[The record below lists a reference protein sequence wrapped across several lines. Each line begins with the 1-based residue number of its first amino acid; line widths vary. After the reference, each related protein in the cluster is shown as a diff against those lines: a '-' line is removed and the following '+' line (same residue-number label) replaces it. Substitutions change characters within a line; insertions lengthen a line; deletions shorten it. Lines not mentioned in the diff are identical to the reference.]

1 MPRSNPF
8 RKGMK
13 LPARLDQQARPNI
26 AAASGKETKRLRLLF
41 LAPLGIAILAI
52 VLALALALL
61 LHNQR
66 SVDAGVMRIRA
77 SARGFYDDSI
87 RYDARALRAVM
98 DALQRNRELNAALK
112 QKDRQRLLRLSAPMF
127 EELKAHLNITH
138 LYFTTPDRI
147 NLLRVHTPQR
157 YGDLIERFTTRS
169 AEQSGTL
176 AYGVELGPLGTF
188 TLRMVSPWYDDETR
202 ELLGYVELGMEID
215 RVLQK
220 LRDFFDLDVFVLI
233 HKNVLDRKQWEDGM
247 RALGRT
253 PDWDRFPAVVVGSQ
267 TPDVVP
273 PVLAERITD
282 DRLLGAN
289 VIIEATSA
297 GASYRIA
304 FLPLLDATGNNVAH
318 LVLLANVSRDVDAAL
333 GTVYIGTTVA
343 LLAGVALFF
352 FFYWQVGRIGSR
364 IEQDGRELER
374 LATQDALT
382 GLYNRRTF
390 DALLADEI
398 ARGRRHKYAVSL
410 LMIDVDHFKSV
421 NDTHGHPAGDAI
433 LRGLSDRLTG
443 RLRSID
449 RLCRYGGEELVAI
462 LPQSEPTAALVAERL
477 RATVAA
483 QPFDIGD
490 GEQIG
495 ITVSIGAASI
505 PDDADSAAAL
515 IAAADAALYAAK
527 QEGRNRVCTA
537 ETGAAAG

>member
-1 MPRSNPF
+1 
-8 RKGMK
+8 MK
-13 LPARLDQQARPNI
+13 PPAGLDQQAGPDER
-26 AAASGKETKRLRLLF
+26 AAPGTTAMSGKETKRLRLLF
-41 LAPLGIAILAI
+41 LVPLGIAILAI
-52 VLALALALL
+52 ISALTLALL
-61 LHNQR
+61 LHKRQ
-66 SVDAGVMRIRA
+66 SVDEGVLRIRA

-98 DALQRNRELNAALK
+98 DALQRDHELKAALK

-127 EELKAHLNITH
+127 EEMKAHFSITH
-138 LYFTTPDRI
+138 FYFTTPDRV

-157 YGDLIERFTTRS
+157 YGDVIDRFTTRS
-169 AEQSGTL
+169 AEQSGTVS
-176 AYGVELGPLGTF
+176 YGVEMGPLGTF
-188 TLRMVSPWYDDETR
+188 TLRLVSPWYDDETR

-220 LRDFFDLDVFVLI
+220 LRDFFELDVFVLI
-233 HKNVLDRKQWEDGM
+233 HKDVLDRKKWEDGM

-253 PDWDRFPAVVVGSQ
+253 PNWDRFPTVVVGSQ

-273 PVLAERITD
+273 PVLAERITG

-289 VIIEATSA
+289 VIVEATSA
-297 GASYRIA
+297 GSSYRMT
-304 FLPLLDATGNNVAH
+304 FLLLQDAAGNDVAH
-318 LVLLANVSRDVDAAL
+318 LVLLANVSREVDAAL
-333 GTVYIGTTVA
+333 TTVYIGSAVA
-343 LLAGVALFF
+343 LVAGAALFF
-352 FFYWQVGRIGSR
+352 LFFWQVGRIGRR
-364 IEQDGRELER
+364 IEQDAHELER

-390 DALLADEI
+390 DMLLAEEI
-398 ARGRRHKYAVSL
+398 ARSRRHNYAISL
-410 LMIDVDHFKSV
+410 LMIDVDHFKRV

-433 LRGLSDRLTG
+433 LRGLGGRLRSG
-443 RLRSID
+443 LRSID

-505 PDDADSAAAL
+505 PDDADNAAAL